1 MKRNIKKISIIIL
14 AIISAAIVIFFTYKN
29 LSEKLDDQLI
39 SSAEEAVAQESGA
52 TASEPNNTANEEAPQ
67 SGVAEVLKIT
77 DNDIVLGDKNA
88 PITFIEYASL
98 SCPHCAIF
106 YSDAFPKLKT
116 DYIDSG
122 KIKFVYRDFPLN
134 QPALAAG
141 VLALC
146 QVKDANRDA
155 EKYYNF
161 IKVLLR
167 TQESWAFVQDF
178 SEKLKTIAKLDGI
191 SNDKFASCMENKDLQ
206 ERILKNRLQAAQV
219 LQISSTPTFFVN
231 GEVVNGYNGYSDLKN
246 VIEAKLSSL
255 K

>member
-14 AIISAAIVIFFTYKN
+14 AIISAAIVIFFTYQN
-29 LSEKLDDQLI
+29 LSEKLDDKLI
-39 SSAEEAVAQESGA
+39 SAAEENETQVNESSNKTG
-52 TASEPNNTANEEAPQ
+52 EEAPQ

-77 DNDIVLGDKNA
+77 ENDIVLGDKNA

-122 KIKFVYRDFPLN
+122 KIKFIYRDFPLN

-146 QVKDANRDA
+146 QVKDVNADA

-178 SEKLKTIAKLDGI
+178 SEKLKTIAKLDGM
-191 SNDKFASCMENKDLQ
+191 SNKKFESCMEDKNLQ
-206 ERILKNRLQAAQV
+206 DRILKNRLQAAQV
-219 LQISSTPTFFVN
+219 LQISSTPTFFIN
-231 GEVVNGYNGYSDLKN
+231 GEVVSGYSGYSDLKN
-246 VIEAKLSSL
+246 VIETKLSAS